1 MERKEPQMIIRSAG
15 FKQLQLENERLQRE
29 KADLTARLME
39 AEETLRAIQHGEVDA
54 LVVST
59 SKGEQVFTLKGAD
72 HTFKVL
78 IENMTEGALTMTKEG
93 VILYANKWFA
103 GMVRK
108 PLEKVIGS
116 LITEFMATGD
126 VEGMKKFLQKEFG
139 VSRFTGVNL
148 VAESGDLIPVQLS
161 LIKLQSEDMLDNICV
176 VVTDLTEHKQMEA
189 SVNAEKMERIKK
201 EEAERANLEK
211 SRFLA
216 KMSHEIRN
224 PMNVIIGM
232 ADLAGDA
239 ADVKEQI
246 EYLDLIRNYAV
257 SLRALLNDI
266 LDFSR
271 IESRHLKLRLSLF
284 NLSQEIEK
292 LILHMHPQAHYK
304 GLDLK
309 WSVDAEIPNFVRGDP
324 GRLRQVL
331 LNLIGN
337 AIKFTEQ
344 GVVEVTLTLD
354 QAAGNG
360 ESASSDIVTVLFM
373 VRDTGIGIP
382 PDKMEQIFDLFAQ
395 AHDTNAF
402 DHEGTGLGLPIS
414 KNLVKLMGGSIEVES
429 AVNCGSTFYF
439 KIPFSL
445 PEDVIAGIEE
455 AGLAIQD
462 DHHVKLSD
470 EKESVK
476 LNILVVEDK
485 PMNQKLVKVYLEKK
499 GHIVSIASNGKE
511 ALEAHGLMQFDL
523 IIMDINMPVMGGFE
537 ATKLIRAIEKDK
549 GLHTPI
555 VAMTAYAMEEDRERC
570 LQSGMDYYVS
580 KPIDPL
586 ELYKILEAISK

>member
-1 MERKEPQMIIRSAG
+1 MIIRSAG
-15 FKQLQLENERLQRE
+15 FKQLQLENERLQHE

-39 AEETLRAIQHGEVDA
+39 AEETLRAIQNGEVDA

-59 SKGEQVFTLKGAD
+59 TKGEQVFTLKGAD

-78 IENMTEGALTMTKEG
+78 IENMSEGALTMTKEG

-246 EYLDLIRNYAV
+246 EYLA
-257 SLRALLNDI
+257 
-266 LDFSR
+266 R

-414 KNLVKLMGGSIEVES
+414 KNLV
-429 AVNCGSTFYF
+429 
-439 KIPFSL
+439 
-445 PEDVIAGIEE
+445 
-455 AGLAIQD
+455 
-462 DHHVKLSD
+462 
-470 EKESVK
+470 
-476 LNILVVEDK
+476 
-485 PMNQKLVKVYLEKK
+485 
-499 GHIVSIASNGKE
+499 
-511 ALEAHGLMQFDL
+511 
-523 IIMDINMPVMGGFE
+523 
-537 ATKLIRAIEKDK
+537 TKLKA
-549 GLHTPI
+549 L
-555 VAMTAYAMEEDRERC
+555 
-570 LQSGMDYYVS
+570 
-580 KPIDPL
+580 
-586 ELYKILEAISK
+586 

>member
-1 MERKEPQMIIRSAG
+1 MIIRSAG
-15 FKQLQLENERLQRE
+15 FKQLQYENERLQNE

-39 AEETLRAIQHGEVDA
+39 AEETLRAIQNGEVDA

-59 SKGEQVFTLKGAD
+59 TKGEQVFTLKGAD

-78 IENMTEGALTMTKEG
+78 IENMSEGALTMTKEG

-103 GMVRK
+103 RMVRK

-116 LITEFMATGD
+116 LITDFMATGE
-126 VEGMKKFLQKEFG
+126 VKGMQKFLQKEFG

-148 VAESGDLIPVQLS
+148 VAESGDLIPAQLS

-176 VVTDLTEHKQMEA
+176 VVTDLTQHKQIQA
-189 SVNAEKMERIKK
+189 SINAEKIERIKK

-246 EYLDLIRNYAV
+246 EYLALIRNYAV

-271 IESRHLKLRLSLF
+271 IESRQLKLHLALF
-284 NLSQEIEK
+284 NLSLEIEK

-309 WSVDAEIPNFVRGDP
+309 WSVNAEIPTFVRGDP

-344 GVVEVTLTLD
+344 GVVEVALTLD
-354 QAAGNG
+354 QAADNG
-360 ESASSDIVTVLFM
+360 ENAASDIVTVLFM
-373 VRDTGIGIP
+373 VRDTGMGIP
-382 PDKMEQIFDLFAQ
+382 PDKMEQIFELFAQ
-395 AHDTNAF
+395 VHDTNAF

-414 KNLVKLMGGSIEVES
+414 RNLVKLMGGSIEVES
-429 AVNCGSTFYF
+429 AVNCGSTFYV

-445 PEDVIAGIEE
+445 PEDVIASNEE
-455 AGLAIQD
+455 AGLAILD

-537 ATKLIRAIEKDK
+537 ATSLIRAIEKEK

-555 VAMTAYAMEEDRERC
+555 LAMTAYAMEEDRERC
-570 LQSGMDYYVS
+570 LQSGMDYYIS

-586 ELYKILEAISK
+586 ELYKILMHINKG

>member
-1 MERKEPQMIIRSAG
+1 MIESSAE

-29 KADLTARLME
+29 IADLTARMME
-39 AEETLRAIQHGEVDA
+39 AEETLRAIQSGEVDA
-54 LVVST
+54 LVIST
-59 SKGEQVFTLKGAD
+59 TKGEQVFTLKGAD

-78 IENMTEGALTMTKEG
+78 IENMSEGALTMTKEG

-103 GMVRK
+103 EMVRR
-108 PLEKVIGS
+108 PLERVIGS
-116 LITEFMATGD
+116 LITEFMATED
-126 VEGMKKFLQKEFG
+126 REGMQKLLQKEFRI
-139 VSRFTGVNL
+139 SRFTGVNL
-148 VAESGDLIPVQLS
+148 VAESGDLIPAQLS
-161 LIKLQSEDMLDNICV
+161 LIKLQTEELLDNICV

-189 SVNAEKMERIKK
+189 SINAEKIERIKK

-211 SRFLA
+211 GRFLA
-216 KMSHEIRN
+216 RMSHEIRN

-271 IESRHLKLRLSLF
+271 IESRNLKLHLVLF
-284 NLSQEIEK
+284 NLSLEIEK
-292 LILHMHPQAHYK
+292 LILHMLPQAHYK
-304 GLDLK
+304 GLELK
-309 WSVDAEIPNFVRGDP
+309 WSVDADIPKFVRGDP
-324 GRLRQVL
+324 GKLRQVL
-331 LNLIGN
+331 LNLVGN

-344 GVVEVTLTLD
+344 GVVEVTLSLV
-354 QAAGNG
+354 QAADNG
-360 ESASSDIVTVLFM
+360 KPYSSDLATVLFT
-373 VRDTGIGIP
+373 VRDTGMGIP

-395 AHDTNAF
+395 VHDTNAF
-402 DHEGTGLGLPIS
+402 EHEGTGLGLPIS

-445 PEDVIAGIEE
+445 PEDAIAGNEE
-455 AGLAIQD
+455 AELAIQED
-462 DHHVKLSD
+462 QLVTLQD

-485 PMNQKLVKVYLEKK
+485 PMNQKLVKVYLERK
-499 GHIVSIASNGKE
+499 GHIITTALNGKE

-523 IIMDINMPVMGGFE
+523 ILMDINMPIMGGFE
-537 ATKLIRAIEKDK
+537 ATSLIRAIEKDK
-549 GLHTPI
+549 GMHTPI
-555 VAMTAYAMEEDRERC
+555 AAMTAFAMETDREIC
-570 LQSGMDYYVS
+570 LQSGMDYYIS

-586 ELYKILEAISK
+586 ELYKILMHISKG

>member
-1 MERKEPQMIIRSAG
+1 MIIKSAG
-15 FKQLQLENERLQRE
+15 FKQLQLENERLQHE
-29 KADLTARLME
+29 KADLTARMME
-39 AEETLRAIQHGEVDA
+39 AEETLRAIQSGEVDA
-54 LVVST
+54 IVVST
-59 SKGEQVFTLKGAD
+59 TKGEQVFTLKGAD

-78 IENMTEGALTMTKEG
+78 IENMSEGALTMTKEG

-103 GMVRK
+103 WMVRR
-108 PLEKVIGS
+108 PLEKVFGS
-116 LITEFMATGD
+116 LISEFMASGD
-126 VEGMKKFLQKEFG
+126 REGLQKLLQTEFG
-139 VSRFTGVNL
+139 IRRFTGVNL
-148 VAESGDLIPVQLS
+148 VADSGDLIPTQLS
-161 LIKLQSEDMLDNICV
+161 LIKLQTGDMLDIICV
-176 VVTDLTEHKQMEA
+176 VVTDLTEHKKVEA
-189 SVNAEKMERIKK
+189 SINAEKIERIKK

-271 IESRHLKLRLSLF
+271 IESRHLKLHLALF
-284 NLSQEIEK
+284 NLSLEIEK
-292 LILHMHPQAHYK
+292 LILHMLPQAHYK
-304 GLDLK
+304 GLELK
-309 WSVDAEIPNFVRGDP
+309 WSVDAEIPKFVRGDP

-344 GVVEVTLTLD
+344 GVVEVALTLD
-354 QAAGNG
+354 QAADNG
-360 ESASSDIVTVLFM
+360 KPASSDIVTVLFA
-373 VRDTGIGIP
+373 VRDTGMGIP
-382 PDKMEQIFDLFAQ
+382 PDKMEQIFDLFDQ

-445 PEDVIAGIEE
+445 PEDVIASNEE

-462 DHHVKLSD
+462 DHHVKLLD
-470 EKESVK
+470 EKESGK

-485 PMNQKLVKVYLEKK
+485 PMNQKLVKVYLERK
-499 GHIVSIASNGKE
+499 GHSVSIASNGKE

-537 ATKLIRAIEKDK
+537 ATSLIRAIEKDK

-570 LQSGMDYYVS
+570 LQSGMDYYIS

-586 ELYKILEAISK
+586 ELYKTLMHINKG

>member
-1 MERKEPQMIIRSAG
+1 MTERSAD
-15 FKQLQLENERLQRE
+15 FRQLQLENEKLLRE
-29 KADLTARLME
+29 KADLAARMKE
-39 AEETLRAIQHGEVDA
+39 AEETLRAIQNGEVDA

-59 SKGEQVFTLKGAD
+59 AQGEQVFTLKGAD
-72 HTFKVL
+72 HVFKVL
-78 IENMTEGALTMTKEG
+78 IENMTEGALTVTKEG
-93 VILYANKWFA
+93 IILYANNWFA
-103 GMVRK
+103 GMVRR
-108 PLEKVIGS
+108 PLERVIGS
-116 LITEFMATGD
+116 LITDFIATAD
-126 VEGMKKFLQKEFG
+126 HESLQNFLQKEFG
-139 VSRFTGVNL
+139 ISRFTGVNL

-161 LIKLQSEDMLDNICV
+161 LIKLQTEELLDNICV
-176 VVTDLTEHKQMEA
+176 VVTDLTEHMQMEA
-189 SVNAEKMERIKK
+189 IINAEKIERIKK

-232 ADLAGDA
+232 ADLAGDVT
-239 ADVKEQI
+239 DVKEQI

-271 IESRHLKLRLSLF
+271 IESRHIKLHLVLF

-292 LILHMHPQAHYK
+292 LILHMLPQAHYK
-304 GLDLK
+304 RLELK
-309 WSVDAEIPNFVRGDP
+309 WSVDADIPKFVRGDP
-324 GRLRQVL
+324 GKLRQVL
-331 LNLIGN
+331 LNLVGN

-344 GVVEVTLTLD
+344 GVVEVTLTLV
-354 QAAGNG
+354 QAADNG
-360 ESASSDIVTVLFM
+360 KPCSSDIATVLFT
-373 VRDTGIGIP
+373 VSDTGKGIP

-395 AHDTNAF
+395 VHDTSAF

-429 AVNCGSTFYF
+429 DVNYGSTFYF

-445 PEDVIAGIEE
+445 PEDAMAGNEE
-455 AGLAIQD
+455 AGLAIQE
-462 DHHVKLSD
+462 DHHVKLPD
-470 EKESVK
+470 EKESLK

-485 PMNQKLVKVYLEKK
+485 PMNQKLVKVYLERK
-499 GHIVSIASNGKE
+499 GHIITTALNGKE
-511 ALEAHGLMQFDL
+511 ALEAHSLMQFDL
-523 IIMDINMPVMGGFE
+523 ILMDINMPVMGGFE
-537 ATKLIRAIEKDK
+537 ATSLIRAIEKDK

-555 VAMTAYAMEEDRERC
+555 VAMTAYAMETDREIC
-570 LQSGMDYYVS
+570 LQSGMDYYIS

-586 ELYKILEAISK
+586 KLYIILDQVLNLV

>member
-1 MERKEPQMIIRSAG
+1 MERKEPPMILRSAG
-15 FKQLQLENERLQRE
+15 FKQLQLENKRLRQE
-29 KADLTARLME
+29 KADLTARMME
-39 AEETLRAIQHGEVDA
+39 AEETLRAIQSGEVDA

-59 SKGEQVFTLKGAD
+59 SQGEQVFTLKGAD

-78 IENMTEGALTMTKEG
+78 IENMSEGALTMTKEG

-103 GMVRK
+103 WMVGRS
-108 PLEKVIGS
+108 LERVIGS
-116 LITEFMATGD
+116 TIIEFMATGER
-126 VEGMKKFLQKEFG
+126 EGLQKFLQKEFE

-148 VAESGDLIPVQLS
+148 VAESGDLVPVQLS
-161 LIKLQSEDMLDNICV
+161 LIKLQAEDMLDNICV
-176 VVTDLTEHKQMEA
+176 VVTDLTEHKQIEA
-189 SVNAEKMERIKK
+189 SINAENIERVKK

-211 SRFLA
+211 GQFLA
-216 KMSHEIRN
+216 RMSHEIRN
-224 PMNVIIGM
+224 PMNIIIGM

-239 ADVKEQI
+239 ADINEQT
-246 EYLDLIRNYAV
+246 EYLALIRNYAV

-271 IESRHLKLRLSLF
+271 IESRHLKLYLVPF
-284 NLSQEIEK
+284 NLSLEIEK
-292 LILHMHPQAHYK
+292 LILNMLPQAHYK
-304 GLDLK
+304 GLELK
-309 WSVDAEIPNFVRGDP
+309 WSVDTAIPMFVCGDP

-331 LNLIGN
+331 LNLVGN

-354 QAAGNG
+354 QAVDKG
-360 ESASSDIVTVLFM
+360 EPALSNIVPVLFTIK
-373 VRDTGIGIP
+373 DTGTGVP

-395 AHDTNAF
+395 VHDVNAF
-402 DHEGTGLGLPIS
+402 EHEGTGLGLPIS

-429 AVNCGSTFYF
+429 DVSCGSTFYI

-445 PEDVIAGIEE
+445 PEDVIASNEE

-462 DHHVKLSD
+462 DHHITLSD

-476 LNILVVEDK
+476 LNILVVDDK